1 MNNRQFSQICISP
14 DGRELPALAT
24 LVSPYMGE
32 RRQGFTCKGQQKHFS
47 VEALFEYLHLS
58 EISMINSQFHDTLGT
73 GDDG

>member
-1 MNNRQFSQICISP
+1 
-14 DGRELPALAT
+14 
-24 LVSPYMGE
+24 MGE

>member
-14 DGRELPALAT
+14 AGRELPALAT

-58 EISMINSQFHDTLGT
+58 EISTINSQFHDTLGT